1 MTARLSGERK
11 EEVAKAA
18 QRRASNPAASVWVA
32 ASAGTGKTKVLT
44 DRVLSLMLAGT
55 PPAKV
60 LCLTFTKAAAA
71 EMANR
76 LAERLGRW
84 ATLDD
89 AGLERELLELTGRPP
104 EAAERRRARELF
116 ARVLDAPGGM
126 KIQTIHA
133 FCQAVL
139 GRFPLEAGIP
149 PQATVLDERSAA
161 ELLQAAREEVL
172 ARAGRGGDPRLA
184 EALAA
189 VTAQAGES
197 DFAKLMDELIAQRG
211 RLHRL
216 RREAGGIDGLIA
228 RMYGA
233 LGVDLA
239 ETPESLQETA
249 CQDGAFDAD
258 GLRVALKAMLG
269 GTKTEREK
277 RAPVLRSWLEAT
289 RETRSALFADYF
301 HLFIKKSDGE
311 VQKNLLYK
319 DAAAV
324 PGALPAMEA
333 EAERLLALRARMNA
347 AAVARAT
354 AGLLRL
360 GAAIL
365 DAYTRHKAL
374 RAQLDY
380 DDLIL
385 TTRDLLTASSPGG
398 RPVAPWV
405 LFKLDGGLDHV
416 LIDEAQDTNPEQ
428 WEVVQALSEEF
439 FAGAGAAEARGAEPR
454 TVFAVGDAKQSIYS
468 FQRADPAAFARM
480 RAHFAE
486 KVAQAE
492 RHWEPVELHV
502 SFRSTDAVLRA
513 VDAVFARPEA
523 RDGVLFDA
531 GPLRHDPRRV
541 GQAGLVELWPPAD
554 PGDAEDPEA
563 WAPPT
568 TRGGATPPRQRL
580 ARLLAERIK
589 RWTRDGAPEGF
600 LEARGRRMRPGDV
613 LILVRRRNAFV
624 DEVVRELKLRDV
636 PVAGVDR
643 MVLTEQLAVMDL
655 VALGNFLLLPDDDL
669 TLACVLKGPLIG
681 LGEERLFE
689 LAHGRDGRR
698 LWDVLRDRAGE
709 NAEFEAAHAR
719 LSDLLARAD
728 FLRPYEF
735 YARLLGP
742 EGGRRAILARLGPE
756 ANDPLDEFLALAL
769 AYEREHV
776 PSLQGFLHWLAAGAQ
791 EVKRDAEHGSDAV
804 RVMTVHGAKGLQAPV
819 VFLPDTRQVPTQSD
833 KLLWDEAEG
842 LALWPPR
849 RALEGEIAGRLRA
862 AATQRQEQEYRRLLY
877 VAMTRAED
885 RLYLCG
891 WNTNKAAPE
900 GCWHNL
906 VAAGLAGVG
915 EAVGFDFRVEL
926 GEADGWQGSGWR
938 LHTPQHAAPE
948 RDKDVAETVAPAEQA
963 PDWALAPPR
972 PESAPPRPLAPSRPP
987 AAEPAVRSPLG
998 PDSGAAFQRGRL
1010 IHRLLQSLPELPPE
1024 QRRAAGER
1032 LLASPLY
1039 DLGDTQRAEIL
1050 SETLAVLEHPD
1061 FAPFFGPDSLAE
1073 VPVVGLQAGGGAAPE
1088 AVSGRIDRL
1097 VVRSDKVVVVDY
1109 KTNRPPPT
1117 SPAEV
1122 PEAYRRQLAGYRE
1135 LLATIYPDRP
1145 VETWLLWTDGPF
1157 LMQIS
1162 DAANGQRLA

>member
-1 MTARLSGERK
+1 MTRALSGEQK

-89 AGLERELLELTGRPP
+89 PDLEKELVELTGRPP
-104 EAAERRRARELF
+104 ETAELRRARELF

-139 GRFPLEAGIP
+139 GRFPLEASIS
-149 PQATVLDERSAA
+149 PQAKVLDERSAA

-172 ARAGRGGDPRLA
+172 ARAGGGADPRLA

-189 VTAQAGES
+189 VTAQAGEGV
-197 DFAKLMDELIAQRG
+197 FAELMNELIAQRG

-216 RREAGGIDGLIA
+216 RREAGGIDGLIDRVYA
-228 RMYGA
+228 A
-233 LGVDLA
+233 LGVDPQD
-239 ETPESLQETA
+239 TPDSLLRA
-249 CQDGAFDAD
+249 GCDNAALDLL
-258 GLRVALKAMLG
+258 GLRVAEDALRQGTAKEGEKAAALKAWLDADVV
-269 GTKTEREK
+269 TRTERFGDYIK
-277 RAPVLRSWLEAT
+277 
-289 RETRSALFADYF
+289 LFLTDKGTVRQRPLTKA
-301 HLFIKKSDGE
+301 
-311 VQKNLLYK
+311 
-319 DAAAV
+319 AAAV

-347 AAVARAT
+347 AAVAQAT

-365 DAYTRHKAL
+365 DAYTRHKEL

-385 TTRDLLTASSPGG
+385 KTRDLLTATSPGG

-428 WEVVQALSEEF
+428 WEVVQALTEEF

-480 RAHFAE
+480 RAHFSE

-492 RHWEPVELHV
+492 RHWEPVDLHV
-502 SFRSTDAVLRA
+502 SFRSTDAVLHA
-513 VDAVFARPEA
+513 VDAVFARPETG
-523 RDGVLFDA
+523 DGVLFDE

-541 GQAGLVELWPPAD
+541 GHAGLVELWPPAD
-554 PGDAEDPEA
+554 PGDAEEPAA

-568 TRGGATPPRQRL
+568 ARTAATPPRQRL
-580 ARLLAERIK
+580 ARLIAEKIR
-589 RWTRDGAPEGF
+589 RWTREGAPEGF
-600 LEARGRRMRPGDV
+600 LDARGRRMRPGDV
-613 LILVRRRNAFV
+613 LILVRRRNEFV

-643 MVLTEQLAVMDL
+643 MVLTDQLAVMDL

-681 LGEERLFE
+681 LGEDRLFE

-709 NAEFEAAHAR
+709 NADFEAAHAR
-719 LSDLLARAD
+719 LSDWLARAD

-742 EGGRRAILARLGPE
+742 EGGRRDILARLGPE

-819 VFLPDTRQVPTQSD
+819 VFLPDTLQVPTQSD
-833 KLLWDEAEG
+833 KLLWDEAAG

-849 RALEGEIAGRLRA
+849 RALEEETAGRLRA
-862 AATQRQEQEYRRLLY
+862 AAAQRQEQEYRRLLY

-891 WNTNKAAPE
+891 WNTKQAAPE
-900 GCWHNL
+900 GCWYNL
-906 VAAGLAGVG
+906 VTAGLAEVA
-915 EAVGFDFRVEL
+915 EAVGFDFRLEL
-926 GEADGWQGSGWR
+926 GDDEGWQGSGWR
-938 LHTPQHAAPE
+938 LRTPQRAAPE
-948 RDKDVAETVAPAEQA
+948 RDKAVTETVAPAEQV

-972 PESAPPRPLAPSRPP
+972 PEPAPPRPLAPSRPP

-998 PDSGAAFQRGRL
+998 PDSGAAYQRGRL
-1010 IHRLLQSLPELPPE
+1010 IHRLLQTLPDLPPE
-1024 QRRAAGER
+1024 ERRAAGAR
-1032 LLASPLY
+1032 LLASALY
-1039 DLGDTQRAEIL
+1039 DLDDGQRAEIL
-1050 SETLAVLEHPD
+1050 GETLAVLEDPA

-1073 VPVVGLQAGGGAAPE
+1073 VPVVGLQADDGARPE

-1097 VVRSDKVVVVDY
+1097 VVRPDKVVVVDY

-1117 SPAEV
+1117 TEAEV
-1122 PEAYRRQLAGYRE
+1122 PGAYRRQLAGYRE
-1135 LLATIYPDRP
+1135 LLAAIYPDRP
-1145 VETWLLWTDGPF
+1145 VETWLLWTDGPL

-1162 DAANGQRLA
+1162 DAASGQRLA